1 MRTKHLSVMTVNQF
15 AQHLACGL
23 NYKHI
28 WKNEFPAY
36 DFCIIDAEQK
46 EHYTEEELENFYLE
60 SEGWHGI
67 KTFDP
72 GFGGNSLF
80 VASDYWGGGNCSM
93 VELYDGI
100 EVNETFELLSRAIV
114 QTLETNDVANSD
126 TLLLIERKTKEDHRP
141 VWMRMGVT
149 LYTNEIEEMILLDCT
164 NPSHKYAG
172 GTIKAIISEG
182 RYEIDGES
190 YIPSC
195 IVSKFNEKYG
205 TDYDTDED
213 PEWDI

>member
-1 MRTKHLSVMTVNQF
+1 
-15 AQHLACGL
+15 
-23 NYKHI
+23 
-28 WKNEFPAY
+28 
-36 DFCIIDAEQK
+36 
-46 EHYTEEELENFYLE
+46 
-60 SEGWHGI
+60 
-67 KTFDP
+67 
-72 GFGGNSLF
+72 
-80 VASDYWGGGNCSM
+80 M

-100 EVNETFELLSRAIV
+100 DVNETFELLSRAIV

-149 LYTNEIEEMILLDCT
+149 LYTNEIEEKVLLDRTC
-164 NPSHKYAG
+164 PAHKYAAN
-172 GTIKAIISEG
+172 TIKTIISEG

-205 TDYDTDED
+205 TDYNTDED